1 MSSASISARRTTGM
15 RFCRAATSS
24 GFVALDRGRNHDDLR
39 RAEIFRV
46 MANMNAGAFAAQA
59 QDIGAL
65 GRVRALDLVAE
76 VEQNL
81 GYAGHSDAAYPDKM
95 NGA

>member
-1 MSSASISARRTTGM
+1 M
-15 RFCRAATSS
+15 RLCRAR
-24 GFVALDRGRNHDDLR
+24 GELGILALDRGRNHDDLR

-46 MANMNAGAFAAQA
+46 MANMNARAFAAQA

-81 GYAGHSDAAYPDKM
+81 GYAGHADAAYANKM
-95 NGA
+95 NGT